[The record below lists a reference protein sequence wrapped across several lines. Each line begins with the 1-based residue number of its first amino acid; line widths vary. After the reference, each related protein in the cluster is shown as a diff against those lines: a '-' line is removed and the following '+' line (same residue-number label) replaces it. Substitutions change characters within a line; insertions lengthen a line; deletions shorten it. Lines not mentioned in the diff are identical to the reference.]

1 MSVKIYAMYNNKGGV
16 GKTTLG
22 FNIATQ
28 FADENPSTQVLVIDL
43 CPQANISQYLLGGGD
58 RGYDTNQELQ
68 SSRTRRNVVGFLDW
82 LLDGN
87 SDFTSIRRPFKISVS
102 QYNNQISENLYLIAG
117 DSFLESLTLALNYAV
132 INPAN
137 RFAWREYMT
146 AFRRLCHLEHDT
158 EHYDDLVVF
167 IDCNPSFSIYTQMAL
182 LSSDMLVVPMM
193 ADYSSLEGMKG
204 IMMLLYGHYPSS
216 AAQNY
221 AEKFV
226 TFHSQAS
233 TNNLQLPLLERFIF
247 NNYTSNNG
255 VATAYDS
262 IKESLCDF
270 AFAQYSRFPN
280 LFTPRARRILNQ
292 QIWEQEF
299 LSEVKDFHT
308 SGKVSASL
316 GIPLFKLPAQTHYVM
331 PNGETI
337 NVVRERYR
345 EAREHID
352 ELVGKFC

>member
-28 FADENPSTQVLVIDL
+28 YADENPSTQVLVIDL

-58 RGYDTNQELQ
+58 RGYATNQELQ

-87 SDFTSIRRPFKISVS
+87 SDFISTRRPFKVPVRDYNEHIS
-102 QYNNQISENLYLIAG
+102 NNLYLIAG

-137 RFAWREYMT
+137 RYAWPQFMT
-146 AFRRLCHLEHDT
+146 AFRRLCQREHDV
-158 EHYDDLVVF
+158 EKYEDLVVF

-182 LSSDMLVVPMM
+182 LSSDRLIVPMM

-204 IMMLLYGHYPSS
+204 IMMLLYGHYPSA

-221 AEKFV
+221 AQKFV
-226 TFHSQAS
+226 TFHSQAAS
-233 TNNLQLPLLERFIF
+233 NNLPLPKLDRFIF
-247 NNYTSNNG
+247 NNYTSNLG

-262 IKESLCDF
+262 IKSSLCSF
-270 AFAQYSRFPN
+270 AFQQYVNFPD
-280 LFTPRARRILNQ
+280 LFTPRNRQITNQ
-292 QIWEQEF
+292 LIWEDEF

-316 GIPLFKLPAQTHYVM
+316 GIPLFKLPAQTHYEM
-331 PNGETI
+331 PNGEII

-345 EAREHID
+345 EAREHVD
-352 ELVGKFC
+352 ELVSKFN